1 MPRMPRSLS
10 LASLLIAL
18 AATGSAQ
25 SAPASPGGTPGGP
38 LMSDEETLRHFQAMV
53 RMNSTDPPGNE
64 KPVVD
69 YLKSVLEA
77 EGIPV
82 EIFSL
87 EPNRPNLVARLRGTG
102 KKKPLLIMGHSDTVN
117 IDEKKWTEP
126 PFSAARVDGYV
137 YGRGTIDDKDNVTA
151 GLMTLLSLKRRN
163 VPLDRDVILLVEAG
177 EEGATRVGIRFMAE
191 QHFAAIDA
199 EYCFAEGANVMR
211 DGGRVK
217 FAGVQTLE
225 KVPRAIELTARGVSG
240 HASVPLRANAVVRLS
255 AAVAKIGSW
264 KPAIRLNDTTRAYF
278 TRLAGVTAGEEAAR
292 YRAVVSGDARAL
304 DAADEWFLSN
314 EPRTASTLR
323 TSVSPTI
330 VAGGYRVNIIPSE
343 AKATLDVRAL
353 PDEDPAKFLDL
364 VRNVIGDP
372 NVEVAYAARD
382 LRPSFAP
389 TRLDSEAMAAIEA
402 AVKRNYGATMIP
414 MMSTGATD
422 MAYLRARGMQC
433 YGIGPGLDAEDGP
446 KGYGAHSDQERILE
460 AELYRFVRFQHDIVE
475 SLARAR

>member
-1 MPRMPRSLS
+1 MRLAPS
-10 LASLLIAL
+10 LALLSAL
-18 AATGSAQ
+18 AAAASAQ
-25 SAPASPGGTPGGP
+25 TPATSPI
-38 LMSDEETLRHFQAMV
+38 SDEETLRHFQAIV

-64 KPVVD
+64 KPVID
-69 YLKSVLEA
+69 YLKGVLEA
-77 EGIPV
+77 EGVAV
-82 EIFSL
+82 EIFSV
-87 EPNRPNLVARLRGTG
+87 EPSRPNLVARLKGTG
-102 KKKPLLIMGHSDTVN
+102 KKRPLLMMGHSDTVN
-117 IDEKKWTEP
+117 IDEKKWTQP
-126 PFSAARVDGYV
+126 PFSAARVDGYI

-177 EEGATRVGIRFMAE
+177 EEGTTRVGIKFMAE
-191 QHFAAIDA
+191 QHFAAIEA
-199 EYCFAEGANVMR
+199 EYCLAEGANVVR
-211 DGGRVK
+211 GGGAVK

-255 AAVAKIGSW
+255 TAIARIGVW
-264 KPAIRLNDTTRAYF
+264 KPEIRLNDTTRAYF
-278 TRLAGVTAGEEAAR
+278 TRLATVTTGEESAR
-292 YRAVVSGDARAL
+292 YRAVVSGDPKVL
-304 DAADEWFLSN
+304 ETVDEWFLSN

-330 VAGGYRVNIIPSE
+330 LQGGYRVNVIPSE

-353 PDEDPAKFLDL
+353 PDEDPAKFLDI
-364 VRNVIGDP
+364 VRGVIGDQ
-372 NVEVAYAARD
+372 NVEVAYASRD
-382 LRPSFAP
+382 VRPSFAP
-389 TRLDSEAMAAIEA
+389 TRLDSDAMLAIEA
-402 AVKRNYGATMIP
+402 AVKRNYNTTTIP

-460 AELYRFVRFQHDIVE
+460 SELYRFVRFQHDVVE
-475 SLARAR
+475 SLAKAR

>member
-25 SAPASPGGTPGGP
+25 SAPASPWGTPGGAP
-38 LMSDEETLRHFQAMV
+38 MSDEETLRHFQAMV

-69 YLKSVLEA
+69 YLKGVLEA

-87 EPNRPNLVARLRGTG
+87 EPNRPNLVARLKGTG

-117 IDEKKWTEP
+117 IDEKKWTQP
-126 PFSAARVDGYV
+126 PFSAARVEGYV

-163 VPLDRDVILLVEAG
+163 IPLDRDVILLVEAG

-191 QHFAAIDA
+191 QHFPAIDA

-211 DGGRVK
+211 DGGQVK

-225 KVPRAIELTARGVSG
+225 KIPRAIELTARGVSG

-255 AAVAKIGSW
+255 AAVAKIGAW
-264 KPAIRLNDTTRAYF
+264 KPAIRLNDTTSTYF
-278 TRLAGVTAGEEAAR
+278 TRLAGVTTGEEAAR
-292 YRAVVSGDARAL
+292 YRAVVSGDAQAL
-304 DAADEWFLSN
+304 DAADEWFLTN

-330 VAGGYRVNIIPSE
+330 VAGGYRVNVIPSE

-353 PDEDPAKFLDL
+353 PDEDPAKFLDI
-364 VRNVIGDP
+364 VRSVIGDP

-382 LRPSFAP
+382 VRPSFAP
-389 TRLDSEAMAAIEA
+389 TRLDSEAMVAIEA

-422 MAYLRARGMQC
+422 MAYLRAKGMQC

>member
-1 MPRMPRSLS
+1 MPRMPRSLF
-10 LASLLIAL
+10 LASLLITL

-25 SAPASPGGTPGGP
+25 SAPASPRGTPVAAP
-38 LMSDEETLRHFQAMV
+38 MSDEETLRHFQAMV

-69 YLKSVLEA
+69 YLKGVLEA

-87 EPNRPNLVARLRGTG
+87 EPNRPNLVARLKGSG

-117 IDEKKWTEP
+117 VDEKKWREP
-126 PFSAARVDGYV
+126 PFSAARANGYV

-191 QHFAAIDA
+191 QHFPAIDA

-211 DGGRVK
+211 DGGQVK

-225 KVPRAIELTARGVSG
+225 KIPRAIELTARGVSG

-264 KPAIRLNDTTRAYF
+264 KPAIRLNDTTRTYF
-278 TRLAGVTAGEEAAR
+278 TLLAGITAGEEAAR
-292 YRAVVSGDARAL
+292 YRAVISGDARAL
-304 DAADEWFLSN
+304 DAADEWFLTN

-343 AKATLDVRAL
+343 AKATLDVRTL
-353 PDEDPAKFLDL
+353 PDEDPAKFLDI
-364 VRNVIGDP
+364 VRSVIGDP

-402 AVKRNYGATMIP
+402 AVKRNYSATLLP

-446 KGYGAHSDQERILE
+446 QGYGAHSDQERILE